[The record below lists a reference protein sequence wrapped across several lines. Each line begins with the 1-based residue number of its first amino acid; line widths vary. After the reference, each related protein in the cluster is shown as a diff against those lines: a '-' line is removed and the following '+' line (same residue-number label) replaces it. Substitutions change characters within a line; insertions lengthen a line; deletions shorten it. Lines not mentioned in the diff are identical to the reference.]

1 MRFTMFFNS
10 TTKSF
15 IPQNEQQTDK
25 KGVYI
30 VLKNTPLY
38 YIPAFYIILYTGTH
52 FFVAK
57 IVSKTCD

>member
-1 MRFTMFFNS
+1 MSNKL
-10 TTKSF
+10 TKR
-15 IPQNEQQTDK
+15 
-25 KGVYI
+25 GYI

>member
-1 MRFTMFFNS
+1 MPFTMIFNS

-25 KGVYI
+25 NGVYCI
-30 VLKNTPLY
+30 KKY

>member
-1 MRFTMFFNS
+1 MRFTMFLIAQQKVSYHKMSNKL
-10 TTKSF
+10 TKR
-15 IPQNEQQTDK
+15 
-25 KGVYI
+25 GYI